1 MEKPQFSSRSLYKYH
16 HGFKPGLHFTS
27 PNNRF
32 HIPRFKS
39 MIRVP
44 DTARQLLVLL
54 LICMLPSR
62 GMAQG
67 AVTDP
72 WEKFNRPV
80 YQFNQVLD
88 AWVIRPVSSTY
99 DHYMPRPVKRGVSN
113 FFNNIDD
120 INVVVNDVLQWKL
133 QHAMNDSSRL
143 VLNTTL
149 GLGGFI
155 DVAAAMGLYKNYE
168 DFGQTLAVWGLG
180 DGGYL
185 MLPLFGA
192 STVRDTVGMVPD
204 MIFNPIS
211 WIPEQDTRT
220 VFYAMDIV
228 DTRTTYL
235 AAESMI
241 RGDRYQFVRNAWIQR
256 RAWLVA
262 DGQVRDELDD
272 F

>member
-1 MEKPQFSSRSLYKYH
+1 METAVSSHQSLFSRHS
-16 HGFKPGLHFTS
+16 G
-27 PNNRF
+27 
-32 HIPRFKS
+32 
-39 MIRVP
+39 RVP
-44 DTARQLLVLL
+44 GARFASIIRRFYVHKLRPMITVLNAARQLLALL
-54 LICMLPSR
+54 LFCLLSSQ

-67 AVTDP
+67 NPVDP
-72 WEKFNRPV
+72 WERLNRPV

-88 AWVIRPVSSTY
+88 AWLIRPVSSTY
-99 DHYMPRPVKRGVSN
+99 ARYMPQPVRRGVSN

-120 INVVVNDVLQWKL
+120 INVLVNDVLQGKL
-133 QHAMNDSSRL
+133 QHAANDSSRL

-155 DVAAAMGLYKNYE
+155 DVAASMGLYKNYE
-168 DFGQTLAVWGLG
+168 DFGQTLAVWGVG

-211 WIPEQDTRT
+211 WINERDTRT
-220 VFYAMDIV
+220 VFFAMDIV

-241 RGDRYQFVRNAWIQR
+241 SGDRYQFVRNAWMQR
-256 RAWLVA
+256 RAYLVA
-262 DGQVRDELDD
+262 DGQIQDELDD